1 MIRSMEFVHPFNRQQ
16 VRSYAADFCSHPVQ
30 HFTKL
35 LQIRFTSGIINRSHP
50 FGKHGSHHYIGCS
63 GNRGFI
69 EQHISAFQLL
79 CRNLVYPTFF
89 IISKVSSQVLDP
101 HKVRIQS
108 PTTDFISARF
118 GYHCFAKTGNHR
130 SDQHHRSPQAGTFLQ
145 EFITLQISEIYIFSF
160 KAI

>member
-1 MIRSMEFVHPFNRQQ
+1 MIRSMEFVHLQSSAGSKLCRW
-16 VRSYAADFCSHPVQ
+16 FCSHPVQ

-69 EQHISAFQLL
+69 EQHISTFQLL

-101 HKVRIQS
+101 TKCVSIADDRFYLRPVWISLLCQNGQPSVRSTS
-108 PTTDFISARF
+108 PIPAGWNISS
-118 GYHCFAKTGNHR
+118 GI
-130 SDQHHRSPQAGTFLQ
+130 HHSPDKRDLHFQL
-145 EFITLQISEIYIFSF
+145 
-160 KAI
+160 